1 MGNKDKKTDNELAAL
16 LTNLYTMQEDLGA
29 KPKTTD
35 EEKKNKAETATMGK
49 KGKTE
54 KKGSRFLELKSS
66 IVEKLQVIHGKMQ
79 ELSSSKGSVA
89 ANKNPKEVIVMQNEI
104 REHIREISEEWEEMN
119 KIYRKEA
126 RKRKSKFTPEELE
139 IQKTL
144 VERLGEEIEN
154 IKEVQMRGFGGPG
167 GAAAMN
173 LQGID
178 NSPLHKAVDIPDGDV
193 ALTDGQ
199 SQQLAQIDARDKDF
213 DKQLEMI
220 GEGIQDLQDIADA
233 QNEEVKA
240 QNAMLNQLG
249 DKMDKVS
256 EHQQNVNE
264 GMKELLEA
272 SGRGID
278 KLFVDIMCVVFGIG
292 VIAAIINM
300 SKKYA

>member
-1 MGNKDKKTDNELAAL
+1 MGNKNKKTDNELAAL

-49 KGKTE
+49 GAKAE
-54 KKGSRFLELKSS
+54 KKGSRFLELKTS
-66 IVEKLQVIHGKMQ
+66 IIDKLQIIHGKMQ

-89 ANKNPKEVIVMQNEI
+89 ANKNPKEVIVMQNEV
-104 REHIREISEEWEEMN
+104 REHIREVSEEWEEMN
-119 KIYRKEA
+119 GIYRKEA

-144 VERLGEEIEN
+144 VERLGDEIEK
-154 IKEVQMRGFGGPG
+154 IKEVQMTGFGGPG

-178 NSPLHKAVDIPDGDV
+178 SPLHKAVDIPDGDV
-193 ALTDGQ
+193 ALTEGQ
-199 SQQLAQIDARDKDF
+199 AQQLAQIDARDKDF

-220 GEGIQDLQDIADA
+220 GDGIQDLQDIADA
-233 QNEEVKA
+233 QNEEVRA

-249 DKMDKVS
+249 DKMEKVA
-256 EHQQNVNE
+256 EHQKNVNE

-272 SGRGID
+272 NGRGID
-278 KLFVDIMCVVFGIG
+278 KLCVDIMCIVFGIG

-300 SKKYA
+300 YKKYS